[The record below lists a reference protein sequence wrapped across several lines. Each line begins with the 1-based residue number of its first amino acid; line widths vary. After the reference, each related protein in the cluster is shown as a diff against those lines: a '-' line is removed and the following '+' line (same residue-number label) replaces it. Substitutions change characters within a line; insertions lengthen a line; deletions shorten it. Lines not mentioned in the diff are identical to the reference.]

1 MFYFK
6 INNLLAV
13 SLILFL
19 AAFVYA
25 GENTEYISI
34 GVRDPM
40 VKPITVIKPTT
51 IKNKS
56 EKAKIDKQTKQ
67 RELQKIISQSKIE
80 GVVFGADNK
89 PLLMINDKIISEG
102 SRISKKSDVYVVKIE
117 LKKIV
122 FSLNNETV
130 TYVLSSLKK
139 DTEP

>member
-1 MFYFK
+1 MFYFR
-6 INNLLAV
+6 INNFLV
-13 SLILFL
+13 VFL
-19 AAFVYA
+19 ALVLAAYVYA
-25 GENTEYISI
+25 GENSEYESI

-40 VKPITVIKPTT
+40 VKPVTVIKPT

-56 EKAKIDKQTKQ
+56 ENIKVAKQTRQ

-102 SRISKKSDVYVVKIE
+102 SRLSKKSDVYVVKIE

-122 FSLNNETV
+122 FSLDNETV